1 MPQADQARTWRDLR
15 GRDQKYEISRYE
27 GLLMINIVMEM
38 LVAHGIEVQ
47 RFIIISAAL
56 RPS

>member
-1 MPQADQARTWRDLR
+1 MPQAEQARTWRDLR